1 MVAIVTLLIKV
12 NVLLAVLYLVYMSLF
27 RNDTFFVLRRIA
39 LLSFYAIA
47 ALFFVAS
54 QVHWQVPT
62 PMAGTIDAGIGTV
75 WMQAIEVAA
84 SNEVV
89 MPDIRTI
96 MLLIWFGVAAL
107 LTLRFLWQL
116 ASICW
121 LAWKSEVGY
130 ADGVKVRLTTIEG
143 SPFSFFS
150 WIFIHRKLMNEPS
163 LHEVLQHEQT
173 HVRQWHS
180 LDVML
185 SELACVVFWFNPFV
199 WLLKREVRVNL
210 EYLADQAVLQQGND
224 SRSYQY
230 HLLSLTFP
238 RSVATLSNNFNVLP
252 LKKRIKMMNK
262 KRTKEIGRFKY
273 MFLLPVTVLFFLLSS
288 SPVKAQFSKATVH
301 EDGSITTIFEGKE
314 FEMKKAGEDVFMIVD
329 EMPVYPGGVKVLMDY
344 LKNNVHYPESA
355 KQSKTEGRVTVQ
367 FVVGE
372 DGTCRDFKVLRGVSA
387 DLDAEAVRVLSSMP
401 KWTPGKFE
409 GKPVPVRYTVPI
421 NFKGQ

>member
-27 RNDTFFVLRRIA
+27 RNDTFFVWRRIA

-96 MLLIWFGVAAL
+96 ILLIWLGVAAL
-107 LTLRFLWQL
+107 LALRFLWQL

-130 ADGVKVRLTTIEG
+130 ADGVKVKLTTIEG

-199 WLLKREVRVNL
+199 WLIKREVRVNL
-210 EYLADQAVLQQGND
+210 EYLADQAVLQHGND

-262 KRTKEIGRFKY
+262 QRTKEIGRLKY
-273 MFLLPVTVLFFLLSS
+273 LLLLPVSVLLFMLSS
-288 SPVKAQFSKATVH
+288 TPVNAQSKATTH
-301 EDGSITTIFEGKE
+301 PDGSVTIKSGGQDMVIKNADE
-314 FEMKKAGEDVFMIVD
+314 VFYMVVD
-329 EMPVYPGGVKVLMDY
+329 EMPVFPGGMQALLNF
-344 LKNNVHYPESA
+344 LKANVQYPEAA
-355 KQSKTEGRVTVQ
+355 KQAKTEGRVTVQ
-367 FVVGE
+367 FVVGS
-372 DGTCRDFKVLRGVSA
+372 DGTCHDFKVLRGVSP

-401 KWTPGKFE
+401 KWTPGKQD

-421 NFKGQ
+421 NFKAQ

>member
-27 RNDTFFVLRRIA
+27 RNDTFFVWRRIA

-89 MPDIRTI
+89 MPDIRTN
-96 MLLIWFGVAAL
+96 MLLIWLGVAAL
-107 LTLRFLWQL
+107 LALRFLWQL

-130 ADGVKVRLTTIEG
+130 ADGVKVKLTTIEG

-150 WIFIHRKLMNEPS
+150 WIFIHRKLLNEPS

-199 WLLKREVRVNL
+199 WLIKREVRVNL
-210 EYLADQAVLQQGND
+210 EYLADQAVLQHGND

-262 KRTKEIGRFKY
+262 QRTKEIGRLKY
-273 MFLLPVTVLFFLLSS
+273 SCL
-288 SPVKAQFSKATVH
+288 
-301 EDGSITTIFEGKE
+301 
-314 FEMKKAGEDVFMIVD
+314 
-329 EMPVYPGGVKVLMDY
+329 
-344 LKNNVHYPESA
+344 
-355 KQSKTEGRVTVQ
+355 
-367 FVVGE
+367 
-372 DGTCRDFKVLRGVSA
+372 
-387 DLDAEAVRVLSSMP
+387 
-401 KWTPGKFE
+401 
-409 GKPVPVRYTVPI
+409 
-421 NFKGQ
+421 

>member
-12 NVLLAVLYLVYMSLF
+12 NVFLAVLYLVYMSLF
-27 RNDTFFVLRRIA
+27 RNDTFFVWRRIA

-96 MLLIWFGVAAL
+96 ILLIWLGIAAL
-107 LTLRFLWQL
+107 LALRFLWQL

-210 EYLADQAVLQQGND
+210 EYLADQAVLQHGND

-262 KRTKEIGRFKY
+262 QRTKEIGRLKY
-273 MFLLPVTVLFFLLSS
+273 LLLLPVSVLLFMLSS
-288 SPVKAQFSKATVH
+288 TPVNAQSKATTH
-301 EDGSITTIFEGKE
+301 PDGSVTIKHNGQDVEI
-314 FEMKKAGEDVFMIVD
+314 KKAGDDAFSVPD
-329 EMPVYPGGVKVLMDY
+329 EMPQYPGGEKAMLEF
-344 LKNNVHYPESA
+344 LSTNIKYPESA
-355 KQSKTEGRVTVQ
+355 KQAKTEGRVTIQ
-367 FVVGE
+367 FVVGS
-372 DGTCRDFKVLRGVSA
+372 DGACRNFKVLRGVSP

-421 NFKGQ
+421 NFKAQ

>member
-12 NVLLAVLYLVYMSLF
+12 NVFLAVLYLVYMSLF
-27 RNDTFFVLRRIA
+27 RNDTFFVWRRIA

-96 MLLIWFGVAAL
+96 ILLIWLGVAAL
-107 LTLRFLWQL
+107 LALRFLWQL

-130 ADGVKVRLTTIEG
+130 ADGVKVKLTTIEG

-150 WIFIHRKLMNEPS
+150 WIFIHRKLLNEPS

-199 WLLKREVRVNL
+199 WLIKREVRVNL
-210 EYLADQAVLQQGND
+210 EYLADQAVLQHGND

-262 KRTKEIGRFKY
+262 QRTKEIGRLKY
-273 MFLLPVTVLFFLLSS
+273 LLLLPVSVLLFMLSS
-288 SPVKAQFSKATVH
+288 TPVNAQSKATTH
-301 EDGSITTIFEGKE
+301 PDGSVTIKYNGKDE
-314 FEMKKAGEDVFMIVD
+314 VIKKAGEDTYMMVD
-329 EMPVYPGGVKVLMDY
+329 EMPVFPGGEKAMLEF
-344 LKNNVHYPESA
+344 LSTNIKYPESA
-355 KQSKTEGRVTVQ
+355 KQAKTEGRVTVQ
-367 FVVGE
+367 FVVGS
-372 DGTCRDFKVLRGVSA
+372 DGACRDFKVLRGVSP
-387 DLDAEAVRVLSSMP
+387 DLDAEAIRVLSSMP

-409 GKPVPVRYTVPI
+409 GKPVPVRFTVPI
-421 NFKGQ
+421 NFRAQ

>member
-27 RNDTFFVLRRIA
+27 RNDTFFVLRRIS

-96 MLLIWFGVAAL
+96 MLLIWLGVAAL

-150 WIFIHRKLMNEPS
+150 WIFIHGNLMNEPS

-262 KRTKEIGRFKY
+262 QRTKEIGRLKY
-273 MFLLPVTVLFFLLSS
+273 LLLLPVSVLLLMLSS
-288 SPVKAQFSKATVH
+288 APVNAQSKATTH
-301 EDGSITTIFEGKE
+301 ADGSVTIKSGGQDMVVKN
-314 FEMKKAGEDVFMIVD
+314 ADEDFYMVVD
-329 EMPVYPGGVKVLMDY
+329 EMPVFPGGMQALLNF
-344 LKNNVHYPESA
+344 LKANVQYPEAA
-355 KQSKTEGRVTVQ
+355 KQAGTVGRVTIS
-367 FVVGE
+367 FVVGK
-372 DGTCRDFKVLRGVSA
+372 DGVCRDFKVLRSVSPE
-387 DLDAEAVRVLSSMP
+387 LDAEALRVLGLMP
-401 KWTPGKFE
+401 KWTPGKQE
-409 GKPVPVRYTVPI
+409 GKPVPVRYTVPL
-421 NFKGQ
+421 NFIYQ

>member
-96 MLLIWFGVAAL
+96 MLLIWLGVAAL
-107 LTLRFLWQL
+107 LSLRFLWQL

-150 WIFIHRKLMNEPS
+150 WIFIHRNLMNEPS

-210 EYLADQAVLQQGND
+210 EYLADQNVLQQGND

-252 LKKRIKMMNK
+252 LKKRIMMMNK
-262 KRTKEIGRFKY
+262 KRTKEIGRLKY
-273 MFLLPVTVLFFLLSS
+273 LLLLPVCALLFMLSS
-288 SPVKAQFSKATVH
+288 APVSAQSKATTH
-301 EDGSITTIFEGKE
+301 PDGSVTIKYGGKDME
-314 FEMKKAGEDVFMIVD
+314 IKKAGEDAYMVVD
-329 EMPVYPGGVKVLMDY
+329 EMPQFPGGMKALMNYISANVK
-344 LKNNVHYPESA
+344 YPESA
-355 KQSKTEGRVTVQ
+355 KQAKIEGRVTTQ

-372 DGTCRDFKVLRGVSA
+372 DGVIRNVKVLRSVSP
-387 DLDAEAVRVLSSMP
+387 DLDAEAIRVMSSMP
-401 KWTPGKFE
+401 KWNPGKQD